1 MFVHLAPCRLLTFLT
16 VSSIVPE
23 SFEDSSEKRYI
34 ISIKLRILTQQS
46 GYICEKGKTQGKL
59 FKMSAC
65 LYIGRNRPTY
75 VNLRDSG
82 GSYQHESS
90 TLSYSS

>member
-1 MFVHLAPCRLLTFLT
+1 MFVHFAAWRLLTFLT

-34 ISIKLRILTQQS
+34 ISMKLRMLTQQS

-59 FKMSAC
+59 YDVSA
-65 LYIGRNRPTY
+65 YIYMGNTIPTY

-82 GSYQHESS
+82 GSYQHESN